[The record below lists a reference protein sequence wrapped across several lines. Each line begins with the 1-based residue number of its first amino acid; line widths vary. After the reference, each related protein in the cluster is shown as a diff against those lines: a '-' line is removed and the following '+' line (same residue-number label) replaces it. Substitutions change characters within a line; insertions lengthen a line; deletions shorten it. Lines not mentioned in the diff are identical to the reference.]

1 MEMMK
6 LKPSFARKLDPYRWS
21 PMHLALEKGNIEMV
35 RRLLQ
40 VNSELVRVKG
50 NKCITPLHYAA
61 KRGAPRSIGQISKD
75 LS

>member
-1 MEMMK
+1 
-6 LKPSFARKLDPYRWS
+6 
-21 PMHLALEKGNIEMV
+21 MHLALEKGNIEMV

-40 VNSELVRVKG
+40 VDSELVRVKG